1 MCGRDGSSRP
11 LHLWNDGETIE
22 VLVPIN
28 ETGVSDVRIYL
39 TARPGAREIRDKI
52 EETYDLTWNDKGQ
65 VKSEAGFTNEIV
77 KAITREVDLSKRE
90 GLSGCSARYGKQS
103 QPDAANNIPAIG
115 VRKNDR
121 CLSAQC
127 LAFAGLSPLLHACLP
142 PPLADLKRHPRWC
155 RKRLT

>member
-1 MCGRDGSSRP
+1 MCARDGSSRP

-90 GLSGCSARYGKQS
+90 GLPVV
-103 QPDAANNIPAIG
+103 QPVTASNPNPTLLTI
-115 VRKNDR
+115 
-121 CLSAQC
+121 
-127 LAFAGLSPLLHACLP
+127 SPQ
-142 PPLADLKRHPRWC
+142 
-155 RKRLT
+155 